1 MEHNS
6 KSKKQKISSLDGF
19 TSSTSKHHKKGSLQK
34 FSTHY
39 PSSNQSKLS
48 SDVENLRIGRVDDFS
63 GPDGFQASGQ
73 APIMKPGDH
82 NKPAEISSFEQ
93 DTPLEKEE
101 KKTDK
106 AKKKRFALFH
116 RSKKHKD
123 KHSKKQKSKH
133 HKIKTGLKVSGVLAA
148 VIILVVGALG
158 LKAFIKT
165 RGILK
170 GGGNGAAALNKNVD
184 PTLLKG
190 EGDGR
195 VNILLLGKGGL
206 GHEAPDLT
214 DTILIASV
222 DPVAKEVALL
232 SIPRDL
238 WVKSASSGQ
247 SKINAVYANGKS
259 KVLNNYTTKQQ
270 TAEIKQKA
278 EDAGIKAIEDTVTSV
293 IGIPIHYY
301 SMVDFTAFKQAV
313 DAVGGVDVNVK
324 TQLYDPSVA
333 WENNNNPLIAAIGMQ
348 HFDGKKALLYSR
360 SRHGSA
366 RGDFDRTERQ
376 REIILALKNKVLSA
390 GTFANPLKV
399 NSLINAFGDHVS
411 TDFSLNEIMRTYD
424 LVKGVDAAKIQSIGL
439 ADPPNDFVTTG
450 NVNGQSVVLP
460 RAGNL
465 NFEAIKS
472 FVRNTLKDSFLKSEN
487 ANITILNGTAKVGLG
502 KIKADELKSYGYN
515 VTVVGDAPTKAY
527 PKTVIVDMTKGVK
540 KYTKNY
546 LEKRLGVTATTAL
559 PDANIVPGTADFVII
574 VGNNESTA
582 N

>member
-1 MEHNS
+1 MERNN
-6 KSKKQKISSLDGF
+6 KSKKQQISSLDGF
-19 TSSTSKHHKKGSLQK
+19 TSSSKKHGKKSDLHKFNTYYS
-34 FSTHY
+34 
-39 PSSNQSKLS
+39 PSNQSNLS

-63 GPDGFQASGQ
+63 GVDGFQASGQ

-93 DTPLEKEE
+93 DKPLEKEE
-101 KKTDK
+101 KKT
-106 AKKKRFALFH
+106 KKKRFALFH
-116 RSKKHKD
+116 RSKKHAD
-123 KHSKKQKSKH
+123 KHAKKHKSKH
-133 HKIKTGLKVSGVLAA
+133 HRVKTGLKITGVIAA
-148 VIILVVGALG
+148 IIILVVGALG
-158 LKAFIKT
+158 LKAYIKT

-170 GGGNGAAALNKNVD
+170 GGSNGAAALNKNVD

-195 VNILLLGKGGL
+195 VNVLLLGKGGL

-214 DTILIASV
+214 DTILVASI

-238 WVKSASSGQ
+238 WVKSTSSGQ

-259 KVLNNYTTKQQ
+259 KVLNSYTTKQQ
-270 TAEIKQKA
+270 TSEVQQKA
-278 EDAGIKAIEDTVTSV
+278 EEAGITAIEDTVTSV
-293 IGIPIHYY
+293 VGIPIHYY
-301 SMVDFTAFKQAV
+301 AMVDFTAFKQAV

-324 TQLYDPSVA
+324 TQLYDASVA
-333 WENNNNPLIAAIGMQ
+333 WENNNNPLIAAVGLQ

-376 REIILALKNKVLSA
+376 REIILALKSKVLSA
-390 GTFANPLKV
+390 GTFANPIKV
-399 NSLINAFGDHVS
+399 NSLINAFGNHVS
-411 TDFSLNEIMRTYD
+411 TDFSLNEIMRVYD
-424 LVKGVDAAKIQSIGL
+424 LVKGVDPAKVQSIGL
-439 ADPPNDFVTTG
+439 ADPPNDYVTTG
-450 NVNGQSVVLP
+450 MINGQSVVVP

-465 NFEAIKS
+465 NFETIKS

-487 ANITILNGTAKVGLG
+487 ASIMVLNGTTKSGLG

-515 VTVVGDAPTKAY
+515 VTTVADAPTKTY
-527 PKTVIVDMTKGVK
+527 TKTVIVDMTKGVK

-546 LEKRLGVTATTAL
+546 LEKRLGVTATTTL

-574 VGNNESTA
+574 VGNNESTS